1 MTDIHITDPAPF
13 DDDIKLDKSLRPSK
27 FDEFIGQEKL
37 VDNIKLYI
45 EASNN
50 RGDALDHVLLFGPP
64 GLGKTTLANIISKE
78 LGSNIK
84 HATGP
89 VVERAGDLAGM
100 VTNLGHRDVF
110 FIDEI
115 HRLNSVVE
123 EYLYSAMEDFAID
136 IMIDKGPS
144 ARSVQLNIEPF
155 TLVGA
160 TTRLGNLTSPLRD
173 RFGVVLRVDY
183 YDSEELFHIINRS
196 ADILEVN
203 ISDDGAMELASRSRG
218 TPRIANRILRR
229 ARDFAEVKG
238 SGKIDLKIAQSSL
251 QKLGIDEIGLDDMD
265 RKILNII
272 IEQFSGGPVGLKS
285 LAVAVGEDSTT
296 IEDVYEPFLIKEGF
310 LMRTNRGRVAQDS
323 AYDLLGK
330 QKMKDQQ
337 RVIRMI
343 DKKKKYKLG
352 DFNYQ
357 LPKAFIAQHPE
368 SRRDQAKLMVV
379 HRDTGEIEHK
389 KFYNITDYMRK
400 NDLLVLNNTKV
411 FPRAFCNKK
420 IELMPK

>member
-13 DDDIKLDKSLRPSK
+13 DDDISIEKSLRPSK
-27 FDEFIGQEKL
+27 FDEFIGQKKL
-37 VDNIKLYI
+37 VDNLKLYI

-64 GLGKTTLANIISKE
+64 GLGKTTLANIISQE

-84 HATGP
+84 QASGP

-100 VTNLGHRDVF
+100 VTNLGQRDVF

-123 EYLYSAMEDFAID
+123 EYLYSAMEDFSID

-155 TLVGA
+155 TLIGA

-183 YDSEELFHIINRS
+183 YDPEELFQIINRS
-196 ADILEVN
+196 ADILEVK

-229 ARDFAEVKG
+229 ARDFAEVKA
-238 SGKIDLKIAQSSL
+238 SGEIDLHVAQSSL
-251 QKLGIDEIGLDDMD
+251 KKLGIDEIGLDDMD

-310 LMRTNRGRVAQDS
+310 LMRTARGRIAQDS
-323 AYDLLGK
+323 AYELLGK
-330 QKMKDQQ
+330 QNIKDQQ
-337 RVIRMI
+337 G
-343 DKKKKYKLG
+343 L
-352 DFNYQ
+352 F
-357 LPKAFIAQHPE
+357 E
-368 SRRDQAKLMVV
+368 
-379 HRDTGEIEHK
+379 
-389 KFYNITDYMRK
+389 
-400 NDLLVLNNTKV
+400 
-411 FPRAFCNKK
+411 
-420 IELMPK
+420 